1 MPDRQ
6 QRFQVLADRFE
17 VLENNVS
24 ECQTP
29 EQRRELLREM
39 LVVIEELDQLVSN
52 DLSRLDSKPDSTT
65 TSNPPSS
72 KAAHQ

>member
-6 QRFQVLADRFE
+6 KRFQVLADRFE

-39 LVVIEELDQLVSN
+39 LVVIEELDQVVSN
-52 DLSRLDSKPDSTT
+52 DLSRLDSKPDSTAP
-65 TSNPPSS
+65 SNPPLS
-72 KAAHQ
+72 KAAYP

>member
-1 MPDRQ
+1 MPDSQ
-6 QRFQVLADRFE
+6 KRFQVLADQFE

-24 ECQTP
+24 ECQNQ

-39 LVVIEELDQLVSN
+39 LVVIEEIDQLVSN
-52 DLSRLDSKPDSTT
+52 DLSRLDSKPDRKAP
-65 TSNPPSS
+65 SNPPLS

>member
-1 MPDRQ
+1 MPNRQ
-6 QRFQVLADRFE
+6 QLFQVLADRFE

-65 TSNPPSS
+65 PPNPPSS

>member
-1 MPDRQ
+1 MPDSQ
-6 QRFQVLADRFE
+6 KRFQVLADQFE

-24 ECQTP
+24 ECQNQ

-52 DLSRLDSKPDSTT
+52 DLSRLDSKLDSTP
-65 TSNPPSS
+65 TSNPPLS

>member
-1 MPDRQ
+1 MPDRK

-17 VLENNVS
+17 LLENNVS

-65 TSNPPSS
+65 PSNPPSS